1 MEDKYLDVL
10 KQRFVYLYEVGEDGE
25 DGVDMEE
32 LDAVRTILRL
42 WDISE
47 VDGYEV

>member
-1 MEDKYLDVL
+1 MEDEYLNVL
-10 KQRFVYLYEVGEDGE
+10 KQRFVYLYEVGEDSIE
-25 DGVDMEE
+25 IEE
-32 LDAVRTILRL
+32 LDAIRIILRL